1 LLLCE
6 RGGVKDVRLLCCVC
20 GADCRVESVKIMVD
34 DMKIRKTSEAEMRQE
49 LKQAKRAIKDL
60 HDQRETMLNA
70 MKDAMEDS
78 DNLKNDNTLLR
89 NTNASLLQEKNQA
102 MRM

>member
-1 LLLCE
+1 M
-6 RGGVKDVRLLCCVC
+6 RLLCCVC
-20 GADCRVESVKIMVD
+20 VADCRVESVKIMVD
-34 DMKIRKTSEAEMRQE
+34 DMKISKASVTEMRQE
-49 LKQAKRAIKDL
+49 LKQANRTIKDL

>member
-1 LLLCE
+1 MLGTTLTVLIHMSTVTRCD
-6 RGGVKDVRLLCCVC
+6 R
-20 GADCRVESVKIMVD
+20 RVESVKIMVD
-34 DMKIRKTSEAEMRQE
+34 DMKISKASVTEMRQE

-102 MRM
+102 MMM